1 MLDIGWYFGWPCHLP
16 QATGGSSRAIP
27 ALPADPTE
35 EIAMNKTELV
45 SELARRTDLT
55 QKDAGAV
62 LDAFLDVVADVVA
75 KGEEKLVIP
84 GYLTIEQGHRSARTA
99 RNPQTGETINV
110 PATNTAKISAG
121 STLKKA
127 AAGK

>member
-1 MLDIGWYFGWPCHLP
+1 VAFRLALSF
-16 QATGGSSRAIP
+16 ATGNWGSQPALSP
-27 ALPADPTE
+27 ALPADDE

-45 SELARRTDLT
+45 AELARRTDTT

-84 GYLTIEQGHRSARTA
+84 GYLTVEQGFRSERTA
-99 RNPQTGETINV
+99 RNPQTGEPIQV
-110 PATNTAKISAG
+110 PATKTAKISAG